1 MTPKTFQ
8 ILVLEDNA
16 GDVFLLKKAL
26 ANAGVMF
33 EMTVM
38 DDGASGLA
46 FARRQGEYRAF
57 IPDLAVLDLNL
68 PKGGGLV
75 VLEAMR
81 NSTDLAQLPVVITT
95 SSGAPSER
103 AQGEELKMALFIT
116 KPPSLEEYLKIGG
129 MLKTLLMKDA
139 N

>member
-1 MTPKTFQ
+1 MIPKTFQ

-16 GDVFLLKKAL
+16 GDVFLLRKAL
-26 ANAGVMF
+26 AHADVMF

-38 DDGASGLA
+38 EDGASGLA
-46 FARRQGEYRAF
+46 FALRQGKYAEF

-68 PKGGGLV
+68 PKGGGML

-81 NSTDLAQLPVVITT
+81 NSRDLAQLPVVITT
-95 SSGAPSER
+95 SSRAPSER
-103 AQGEELKMALFIT
+103 AKGEELKMTLFIT

-129 MLKTLLMKDA
+129 MLKTLLMKNA

>member
-68 PKGGGLV
+68 PKGGGLL
-75 VLEAMR
+75 VLDAMR
-81 NSTDLAQLPVVITT
+81 NSQDLAQLPVVITT
-95 SSGAPSER
+95 SSAAPGER
-103 AQGEELKMALFIT
+103 ARGEDLKVALFIT
-116 KPPSLEEYLKIGG
+116 KPPSLAEYLQIGDK
-129 MLKTLLMKDA
+129 LKTLLTNGAD
-139 N
+139 